1 MNTFTI
7 KLFGPMGRAVGQ
19 REIKLSIDADR
30 VTCAE
35 LRAWLSKCEPR
46 LASLLPAC
54 RLAVNCQFAIDDQPI
69 TQGDEIAL
77 IGFVSGG

>member
-1 MNTFTI
+1 
-7 KLFGPMGRAVGQ
+7 MGRAVGQ
-19 REIKLSIDADR
+19 REIKLPIDAEH

-35 LRAWLSKCEPR
+35 LRARLGECEPR

-54 RLAVNCQFAIDDQPI
+54 RLAVNCQFAADDQPI
-69 TQGDEIAL
+69 TQDDEIAL